1 MARKTS
7 ALGAPTASTERASAT
22 VQPDMFPAARL
33 SMLNTA
39 RQELDRH
46 RAQGGLCAVCR
57 RGFPCERA
65 VLAAFALKAV

>member
-1 MARKTS
+1 
-7 ALGAPTASTERASAT
+7 
-22 VQPDMFPAARL
+22 
-33 SMLNTA
+33 MLNTA